1 MIVLYDILLWL
12 CEWLISDG
20 GSEGAQPSMKKMR
33 IIHSVSKRKERNLP
47 LAIQRKHVY
56 ILFYSI

>member
-33 IIHSVSKRKERNLP
+33 IIHSVTKRKERNLP
-47 LAIQRKHVY
+47 LAIQRKQ
-56 ILFYSI
+56 